1 MHQGSIAPD
10 SSDEDEE
17 FLFDDDICELD
28 EDELRRLEQC
38 AGAYTGQSVEGLPD
52 QSDLKA
58 WLTSC
63 EDTGFTPPPLSAK
76 AENLPPT
83 KANYVDVPVV
93 CVDHGC
99 FLKFTT
105 FVKAILGKEA
115 FKKEQAKVDQ
125 TYLHD
130 DMLQQ
135 WKPGRMFPAG
145 QGVTCQL
152 VAESIGKVKDIH
164 RVCKAGCEIVQ
175 ISASGVP
182 IIQCFEHKSKPQYNH
197 LKVAAWWINASSA
210 LVKAGFPLKKYGTV
224 WKERLGSQSL
234 LIKYG
239 LLGELYIQQKMDHVA
254 FEAAVKRGDGP
265 KPSKPRLPYRSVGDE
280 GAIITTDTPSSQLSG
295 GSTGNK
301 KKRGRQTII
310 AFGSPKRAKGGSK
323 GGGRGRGSP
332 NGSRG
337 RGKSPASALTSGK
350 STQSVALS
358 DSTASEIAQLSP
370 DTKRQLIKELS
381 KQ

>member
-1 MHQGSIAPD
+1 MASHYGNATGLGCSLWYYLDCCTCTDTDMHQGSIAPD
-10 SSDEDEE
+10 SSDEGEE

-38 AGAYTGQSVEGLPD
+38 AGAYTGQSVD
-52 QSDLKA
+52 
-58 WLTSC
+58 
-63 EDTGFTPPPLSAK
+63 
-76 AENLPPT
+76 
-83 KANYVDVPVV
+83 
-93 CVDHGC
+93 
-99 FLKFTT
+99 
-105 FVKAILGKEA
+105 
-115 FKKEQAKVDQ
+115 
-125 TYLHD
+125 
-130 DMLQQ
+130 
-135 WKPGRMFPAG
+135 
-145 QGVTCQL
+145 
-152 VAESIGKVKDIH
+152 
-164 RVCKAGCEIVQ
+164 
-175 ISASGVP
+175 
-182 IIQCFEHKSKPQYNH
+182 
-197 LKVAAWWINASSA
+197 
-210 LVKAGFPLKKYGTV
+210 
-224 WKERLGSQSL
+224 GSQSL

-280 GAIITTDTPSSQLSG
+280 GAIITTDTPSSHLSG
-295 GSTGNK
+295 GSTGSK
-301 KKRGRQTII
+301 KKRGRQTTI

-358 DSTASEIAQLSP
+358 D
-370 DTKRQLIKELS
+370 TKRQLIKELS